1 MDFLGGKMKFK
12 PIYIYLLLLVA
23 AITVLVFFTQKE
35 QSGTD
40 TDDIVNKQM
49 PMDDVHKNLNM
60 PGNQPGRENV
70 SESFKQKLE
79 TLKKAYEQNPSDTLM
94 MREYADFQM
103 AAHNHAEALILYQ
116 KILDKNPKRTDIIF
130 TIASIYYEQKN
141 FSKCEEIIN
150 RVFTYDKNNLEARY
164 NIGVIAAASGDREK
178 AKLIWQKIS
187 DENPNTPMGI
197 KAKSSLEQL

>member
-23 AITVLVFFTQKE
+23 AITVLVLFTQKE
-35 QSGTD
+35 QSGTN

-70 SESFKQKLE
+70 SESYKQQLE
-79 TLKKAYEQNPSDTLM
+79 ALKKAYEQNPSDTVKI
-94 MREYADFQM
+94 REYADFQM
-103 AAHNHAEALILYQ
+103 ASHNHSEALALYQ

-130 TIASIYYEQKN
+130 TIASIYYEEKD
-141 FSKCEEIIN
+141 FKKCEELIN
-150 RVFTYDKNNLEARY
+150 RVFSYDKNNLEARY
-164 NIGVIAAASGDREK
+164 NIGVIAVASGDREK

-187 DENPNTPMGI
+187 DENPNTPMGS